1 MFSGIVIGTG
11 KVHKISHKE
20 DNIFIEVSPPKGFNK
35 NLKKGASVSVDG
47 VCLTSLDDG
56 LKKLN
61 QTIKRKVFLKF
72 TLITQEMSCLRELV
86 LEVKRWLKK
95 EQFPR
100 LKDLLK

>member
-56 LKKLN
+56 LKKLKFFLH
-61 QTIKRKVFLKF
+61 QTNLLSFI
-72 TLITQEMSCLRELV
+72 LIIQE
-86 LEVKRWLKK
+86 KN
-95 EQFPR
+95 
-100 LKDLLK
+100 